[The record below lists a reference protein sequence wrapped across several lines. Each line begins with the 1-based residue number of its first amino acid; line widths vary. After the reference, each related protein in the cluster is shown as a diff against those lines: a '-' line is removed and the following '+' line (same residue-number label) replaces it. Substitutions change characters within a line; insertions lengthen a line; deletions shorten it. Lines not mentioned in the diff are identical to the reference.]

1 MMENIITLPA
11 NWRELDLPEAVK
23 AMLDKW
29 QRIADKEMETYK
41 FEWPAKLVETKF
53 VYGGTHYRLVPATF
67 GVPDDLMETLQ
78 YGPYITEK
86 YGISLSRDLEKTA
99 GFSHVAAYGFLD

>member
-1 MMENIITLPA
+1 MENTITLPA
-11 NWRELDLPEAVK
+11 NWRDLDLPEAVV

-29 QRIADKEMETYK
+29 QKIADKEMETYK

-53 VYGGTHYRLVPATF
+53 AYGGIHYSLKPETF

-86 YGISLSRDLEKTA
+86 YGISLSQDLERTP
-99 GFSHVAAYGFLD
+99 GFTHVAAYGFLD